1 MPKNFFKVTRFK
13 YISHNEMF
21 TLFCL
26 VEPYVKS
33 QNVIYQCLMSIYWK
47 LTEYLPYLINDLDSC
62 VP

>member
-1 MPKNFFKVTRFK
+1 
-13 YISHNEMF
+13 MF

-26 VEPYVKS
+26 AEPYVKS

-47 LTEYLPYLINDLDSC
+47 LTELIVCLAQYLLYLINDLDWC